1 MKYFSSLD
9 MWEEENGVEPGLPG
23 HAFTSR
29 QLFWIAAAQV
39 QWFSFENQ
47 QSPDYVVN
55 CHFSRDP

>member
-1 MKYFSSLD
+1 

-47 QSPDYVVN
+47 QNPDYVVN
-55 CHFSRDP
+55 CHFSRDPY

>member
-39 QWFSFENQ
+39 RGFHLRINKA
-47 QSPDYVVN
+47 PIM
-55 CHFSRDP
+55 